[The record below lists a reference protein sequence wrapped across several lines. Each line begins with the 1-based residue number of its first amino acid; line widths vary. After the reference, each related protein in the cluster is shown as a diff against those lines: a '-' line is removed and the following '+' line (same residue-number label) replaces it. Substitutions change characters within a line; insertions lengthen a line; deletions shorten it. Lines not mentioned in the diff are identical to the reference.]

1 MNNKPYSQ
9 VAYPV
14 GTQQVN
20 AYICYTYPG
29 GAFQTGSRGV
39 PPGDNSWRLGD
50 INVSLLMN
58 FALITPLIQGLFGNG
73 IDLAYNEHFT
83 IQGKP

>member
-1 MNNKPYSQ
+1 M
-9 VAYPV
+9 
-14 GTQQVN
+14 N

-29 GAFQTGSRGV
+29 GALQTGSRGAA
-39 PPGDNSWRLGD
+39 PTDNSWRLGD

-58 FALITPLIQGLFGNG
+58 FALITPMIQNIFGNG
-73 IDLAYNEHFT
+73 LKLAFNEHFT